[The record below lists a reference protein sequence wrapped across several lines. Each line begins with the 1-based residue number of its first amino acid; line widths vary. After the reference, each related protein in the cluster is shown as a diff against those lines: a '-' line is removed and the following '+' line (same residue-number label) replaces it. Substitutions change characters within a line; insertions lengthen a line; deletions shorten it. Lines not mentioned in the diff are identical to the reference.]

1 MNEPNISVLMTS
13 YNNENTIEEAIKSVL
28 NQTYKNVTLLILD
41 DCSSDNTYKIIK
53 KIKETNKNLKIFR
66 NKKNIGLTKSLNIL
80 IQESKGEILARQDGD
95 DVSFP
100 KRIEKQIDYLSRKK
114 LQACTSRAVL
124 TNNKRK
130 IPKFSHLLPNS
141 FVIKYKNPFIHGT
154 LMIKKSLL
162 IEIGLYDE
170 RFIYAQDYQLFKK
183 ILDKNIKVGLIREP
197 LYKLN
202 MENNISSIKKNE
214 QKYYADCV
222 RLNKSP

>member
-1 MNEPNISVLMTS
+1 MSVH
-13 YNNENTIEEAIKSVL
+13 NNKDTVIDSVQSIL
-28 NQTYKNVTLLILD
+28 NQSYKNYEFLIMD
-41 DCSSDNTYKIIK
+41 DCSTDNTFELLNTFDDVRIRLF
-53 KIKETNKNLKIFR
+53 KND
-66 NKKNIGLTKSLNIL
+66 KNIGLTKSLNIL

-114 LQACTSRAVL
+114 LQACTSRAVF

>member
-1 MNEPNISVLMTS
+1 MSVH
-13 YNNENTIEEAIKSVL
+13 NNKDTVIDSVQSIL
-28 NQTYKNVTLLILD
+28 NQSYKNYEFLIMD
-41 DCSSDNTYKIIK
+41 DCSTDNTFELLNTFNDVRIRLF
-53 KIKETNKNLKIFR
+53 KND
-66 NKKNIGLTKSLNIL
+66 KNIGLTKSLNIL

-130 IPKFSHLLPNS
+130 IPKFSYLLPNS

-154 LMIKKSLL
+154 LMINKSLL